1 MAGDT
6 RRVIIHIESKIKK
19 EKPVPATKVAEIFQ
33 RLQNVLYYI
42 VDDLEGNPTRGRGD
56 FPNSV
61 KERCELVITKMIIG
75 SIETELTISDLQ
87 SCLPGEETFGEKA
100 ISIADKIVQAVSEEA
115 DVGSMISGFIKNER
129 RINRIF
135 SEFDFLWPD
144 SQSNYNIGLNFR
156 RTQKNFLDPAHKHI
170 IRDLLSK
177 PPEKT
182 EKSAIGRLMEIRV
195 DQKRSFQIDTSDGPV
210 TCLYTPELE
219 DKIVENIGR
228 LIRVRG
234 IMALEKSGKY
244 TMSLED
250 DKSIEA
256 LRYMPL
262 PNIKIRG
269 RSLYLR
275 EPLDLDILYED
286 DQYMVSNDKLH
297 LMAVG
302 PNLKDAIKGINE
314 EIEILW
320 EDYVE
325 ASLDELSEDAVE
337 FRRRMISSLEKA

>member
-6 RRVIIHIESKIKK
+6 RRVIIHLESKIKK
-19 EKPVPATKVAEIFQ
+19 EKPVPALKVAEAFQ
-33 RLQNVLYYI
+33 RLQNVLYHI
-42 VDDLEGNPTRGRGD
+42 VDDLEGNPPRGRGD

-75 SIETELTISDLQ
+75 SVEAELAISDLQ
-87 SCLPGEETFGEKA
+87 SGLPGEETFGEKA
-100 ISIADKIVQAVSEEA
+100 ISITEKLVQAVSEEA
-115 DVGSMISGFIKNER
+115 DVGAMISGFIKNEHR
-129 RINRIF
+129 MNRIL

-144 SQSNYNIGLNFR
+144 AQSNYNIGLNFR
-156 RTQKNFLDPAHKHI
+156 RTQTKFLDPVHKHV

-195 DQKRSFQIDTSDGPV
+195 DQKRRFQIDTSDGVV
-210 TCLYTPELE
+210 TCSYTPELE

-234 IMALEKSGKY
+234 VMALEKGGRY
-244 TMSLED
+244 TLSLED
-250 DKSIEA
+250 DKSIED
-256 LRYMPL
+256 LKYMPL
-262 PNIKIRG
+262 YNIEIRG
-269 RSLYLR
+269 RNLDLK
-275 EPLDLDILYED
+275 EPLDLDLLYED
-286 DQYMVSNDKLH
+286 DRYIVSNDKLH

-302 PNLKDAIKGINE
+302 PNLKDAIEGINE

-325 ASLDELSEDAVE
+325 ASLDELSEDAME
-337 FRRRMISSLEKA
+337 FRKKIISSMEKA